1 MAFPVQVINKE
12 VGQRAAVFINSI
24 GKTPVLLLPMHKSQ
38 IYLSRIFKV
47 QNFLEVYNL
56 KKSIRIL
63 SLLMAFAMLIGS
75 FSVMGNAYQAY
86 KDEAVEYNDVDAPK
100 FTTEQY
106 ASMGLDEVDRMLL
119 KEKIELDIYI
129 GKLDLGS
136 IDTALASVVSL
147 VASVQ
152 NLLPLLGDASALP
165 SYIEPITSV
174 RRTTHTDVQ
183 VIQALFD
190 FIANIAPLGEKYV
203 NGTVSLGVMNSFIAE
218 FLFDVRELAI
228 GLIFGMTEE
237 GKAMGELDENGE
249 PEGYDYFDDMGEN
262 LPAKYLDPTNGA
274 LTLAQT
280 LINNLVLGEWKK
292 LDTYF
297 DDPYSVVNYSFYG
310 FKTDKTLNETKPDTK
325 TYDYYGW
332 VHPSD
337 WVTVGLGG
345 YKRVAEGAAA
355 PAADYSLLDIGTD
368 KNGYEFIEALLRAA
382 YNNLLIPVL
391 NRDTVRWVR
400 RDLCGVTYL
409 DKYANRTVFGDDP
422 ATPEVEGQ
430 GDIPGVWYN
439 NPDYIPGYQGEE
451 VTDEVLAEL
460 QEKSVFAK
468 MFKLQTALELKTEDI
483 PSTTTVVDYFNTLLG
498 HVLESV
504 AVDSLTIDGVT
515 YTWDWDYGTNPNG
528 DNSLLFKNVC
538 NVGKFI
544 LQVSGDEFFGQTAFK
559 EEFPTAAEIGQM
571 NNQQIVSLLVR
582 GILNSSVDYIYVGD
596 DCQTLA
602 DVGYRAVEQL
612 ASQDIPQ
619 FSYTKPERSKY
630 ADDEAYYAAIVDKM
644 ITILFDIA
652 VYNLNQG
659 MDMVPADGNDPVNAE
674 GLLQYQGDEGHYSNL
689 LTQIA
694 AWAFRDYAPLLSVGK
709 GLNCYNTEGS
719 DEGLTEDMVWEDL
732 DTILNAI
739 IPIKGDGAWIA
750 AEIAGDGSQIVS
762 KAFIFDFI
770 LKPVYTLDAT
780 NLATIFKKNP
790 NGSFAKM
797 DGVEIIISILK
808 NVFDLLF
815 PGVFQAKDSLDEIL
829 NNQLLADM
837 ISDLLKSLGTKSFTS
852 STGATMQGRANDI
865 IFVGLPI
872 VCMVLGLSDDQE
884 FEEMEIYLPE
894 TIAAT
899 GALPTFEVI
908 NGSSGINTFFTDKN
922 GNTTQDKLYT
932 YEIANTVVNTYNAKG
947 EQVQT
952 LSQSGLKSGQKIAGG
967 GVANVTLTGTRAEG
981 DVVEFTVN
989 YYILGEDGK
998 KMTEDTLS
1006 KTVYAYVGK
1015 TDEDDSAITLYQDVN
1030 GRELQYEDTIYLG
1043 SGDDLND
1050 IEGYTLRIKD
1060 NDKKSAA
1067 TASVTAVSMDATA
1080 YPFVTLRADNDE
1092 NAPLTQ
1098 TLTGEEVTYF
1108 FAPFAVAQKADG
1120 TYYERFE
1127 YIYQVD
1133 EETGELVLDDNGD
1146 PIIVDNNNG
1155 VKDDKYVAY
1164 TTLNVAGSTHQ
1175 VKTTIH
1181 LYDDHGLGGMFDRAV
1196 AANRQFSNYDK
1207 DAETGAAAGLWNNY
1221 KIALMNAARL
1231 VLMPKEGDD
1240 FKAKIAATKEGYD
1253 NRYEEL
1259 AEELEAAI
1267 EALDK
1272 FELDT
1277 GINGLK
1283 NALDA
1288 VSGINYETTT
1298 TNAVTADGQK
1308 YTIITKEDIEYY
1320 EDDYVHFGMRD
1331 FVPHTYNKYRHAR
1344 NLAMGIV
1351 ESQEFFAPEDPRE
1364 REYYVP
1370 SAEEIQQYEEAMAAY
1385 VERRLNLPAVNSIE
1399 ATYAVHMIELTAS
1412 RLIRLPGHTDK
1423 LEETFEEFGGIDT
1436 TAGNYIGESADN
1448 YNNAVAFAQKI
1459 LAKADPRPSE
1469 INEATTQLVYT
1480 WKHLAIA
1487 GDYAN
1492 VDAALASAK
1501 TIYEANGNDPAAQFV
1516 YTEDSYRE
1524 FAKAYNEALRASVE
1538 KPYSVKEQDT
1548 IDEIAAD
1555 LVAAQGTLVLAG
1567 AAGGSEPV
1575 IDFITEDPGLYFDH
1589 DYGMTFIP
1597 QLSQGSLN
1605 HEYYMATLPDGTP
1618 VDGYLCGFGV
1628 NPDEFA
1634 IQSAFVTENCEMV
1647 ITPNE
1652 AGGYSTGA
1660 VVQFYDNSGAL
1671 VKTYIVMLIGDI
1683 NGDGEYSSGDAVA
1696 IYDNGYYKTDFE
1708 YGGTNEEYKAAAGDI
1723 TNDGMFDNGDA
1734 AVLNDI
1740 GFFKGTINQMVASD
1754 GTSSYIEY

>member
-1 MAFPVQVINKE
+1 M
-12 VGQRAAVFINSI
+12 
-24 GKTPVLLLPMHKSQ
+24 
-38 IYLSRIFKV
+38 
-47 QNFLEVYNL
+47 

-75 FSVMGNAYQAY
+75 FSVMGNAYEAY
-86 KDEAVEYNDVDAPK
+86 KGSAVEYNDVDAPE

-119 KEKIELDIYI
+119 KEKLEVDIYI

-136 IDTALASVVSL
+136 IDTTLASVVSL

-165 SYIEPITSV
+165 SFIEPIETV
-174 RRTTHTDVQ
+174 RRKTHTDVQ

-190 FIANIAPLGEKYV
+190 FISNIAPLGEKYV
-203 NGTVSLGVMNSFIAE
+203 KGTVSLGVMNSFISD
-218 FLFDVRELAI
+218 FLFDVRELVI
-228 GLIFGMTEE
+228 GLVFGMTEE
-237 GKAMGELDENGE
+237 GKAMGELDDEGN
-249 PEGYDYFDDMGEN
+249 PEGYDYFDDEGEKDI
-262 LPAKYLDPTNGA
+262 PAKYIDPDNGA

-280 LINNLVLGEWKK
+280 LINNLVLGEWKL
-292 LDTYF
+292 LDEEF
-297 DDPYSVVNYSFYG
+297 DSPYTDVNYNFYG
-310 FKTDKTLNETKPDTK
+310 FKTDPEYNETKPDTA

-332 VHPSD
+332 VHPD
-337 WVTVGLGG
+337 HWVTVGLGG
-345 YKRVAEGAAA
+345 YKRVAQGAAA
-355 PAADYSLLDIGTD
+355 PEADYSLLDIGAG
-368 KNGYEFIEALLRAA
+368 KIGYDFIEDLLRAA
-382 YNNLLIPVL
+382 YSNLLIPIL

-400 RDLCGVTYL
+400 KDLCGVTYL
-409 DKYANRTVFGDDP
+409 DKYAKETFFGDDP
-422 ATPEVEGQ
+422 ATDVVEGQ
-430 GDIPGVWYN
+430 GDVPGVWYN
-439 NPDYIPGYQGEE
+439 NPDYDPSYSGEE

-468 MFKLQTALELKTEDI
+468 IFKLQTALELKVETI
-483 PSTTTVVDYFNTLLG
+483 PATTTVVDYFNTLLG
-498 HVLESV
+498 HVVEEV
-504 AVDSLTIDGVT
+504 AVDSLTVGGVT

-528 DNSLLFKNVC
+528 DNSLLFDNIC
-538 NVGKFI
+538 EVGKFI
-544 LQVSGDEFFGQTAFK
+544 LQVSGSEFFGQTAFK

-571 NNQQIVSLLVR
+571 NNQQIVALLVR

-602 DVGYRAVEQL
+602 DVGYKAVEQL

-619 FSYTKPERSKY
+619 FSYTKPVRSNY

-694 AWAFRDYAPLLSVGK
+694 AWAFSDYAPLLSFGK
-709 GLNCYNTEGS
+709 NLNCYNAEGS

-732 DTILNAI
+732 DTIINSL

-770 LKPVYTLDAT
+770 LKPLYTLDAT
-780 NLATIFKKNP
+780 NLAVIFKKNP
-790 NGSFAKM
+790 NGAFAEM
-797 DGVEIIISILK
+797 DGVEIIIDILN

-815 PGVFQAKDSLDEIL
+815 PGVFQAKDTIDEIL
-829 NNQLLADM
+829 NNELLAGM
-837 ISDLLKSLGTKSFTS
+837 VSDLLKSLGTKSFTS
-852 STGATMQGRANDI
+852 STGATIQGRANDI
-865 IFVGLPI
+865 IVVALPI

-899 GALPTFEVI
+899 GDLPSFEVI
-908 NGSSGINTFFTDKN
+908 NGSSGVNTFYTDEN
-922 GNTTQDKLYT
+922 GNTTQDKLYE
-932 YEIANTVVNTYNAKG
+932 YEIVNVVLNTYNVNGDA
-947 EQVQT
+947 VQT
-952 LSQSGLKSGQKIAGG
+952 LGQTGLSAGLKISGGD
-967 GVANVTLTGTRAEG
+967 VVNVQLTGSRAEG
-981 DVVEFTVN
+981 DVVELTVN
-989 YYILGEDGK
+989 YKIYGEDGK
-998 KMTEDTLS
+998 AMTTDTLS
-1006 KTVYAYVGK
+1006 KTVYAYVGAA
-1015 TDEDDSAITLYQDVN
+1015 DEDDDAITLYETVN
-1030 GRELQYEDTIYLG
+1030 GREVQYEDTIYLG
-1043 SGDDLND
+1043 AGDGLDD
-1050 IEGYTLRIKD
+1050 IEGYTIRIKD
-1060 NDKKSAA
+1060 NDGKTEA
-1067 TASVTAVSMDATA
+1067 TGAVTNVAMQSSELANRF
-1080 YPFVTLRADNDE
+1080 PFVTINPGTE
-1092 NAPLTQ
+1092 NALSQ
-1098 TLTGEEVTYF
+1098 TMTGEEVIYF
-1108 FAPFAVAQKADG
+1108 FNPFAVAEKTADQK
-1120 TYYERFE
+1120 YERFE
-1127 YIYQVD
+1127 YFYQVN
-1133 EETGELVLDDNGD
+1133 EETGELVLDENGE
-1146 PIIVDNNNG
+1146 PIPVGNNEG
-1155 VKDDKYVAY
+1155 VEDGQYNVT
-1164 TTLNVAGSTHQ
+1164 TTLNVAGTSHPIN
-1175 VKTTIH
+1175 TTIH
-1181 LYDDHGLGGMFDRAV
+1181 LYDDHGLESMFNRAV
-1196 AANRQFSNYDK
+1196 AANRQFSNYDNQ
-1207 DAETGAAAGLWNNY
+1207 AQEGAAEGYWNNY
-1221 KIALMNAARL
+1221 KAALMNAARL
-1231 VLMPKEGDD
+1231 VLMPKQGHN
-1240 FKAKIAATKEGYD
+1240 FASKIAATKEGYD

-1267 EALDK
+1267 EALDE

-1283 NALDA
+1283 NALAA
-1288 VSGINYETTT
+1288 VSGINYISTT
-1298 TNAVTADGQK
+1298 TNAVTADGQA
-1308 YTIITKEDIEYY
+1308 YTIVTKEDIEYY
-1320 EDDYVHFGMRD
+1320 EDAYVHFGMRD
-1331 FVPHTYNKYRHAR
+1331 YVPHTYNQYREAR
-1344 NLAMGIV
+1344 NLATDIIS
-1351 ESQEFFAPEDPRE
+1351 SQEFFAPEDPRD

-1370 SAEEIQQYEEAMAAY
+1370 SAEEIQQYEEAMAQY
-1385 VERRLNLPAVNSIE
+1385 IERRLDLPAVNSIE
-1399 ATYAVHMIELTAS
+1399 ATYAIHMINLTAS
-1412 RLIRLPGHTDK
+1412 RLIRLPGNTTK
-1423 LEETFEEFGGIDT
+1423 LQETFNQFGGVDT
-1436 TAGNYIGESADN
+1436 SVGNYIGESATN
-1448 YNNAVAFAQKI
+1448 YNNAVTFAQKI

-1492 VDAALASAK
+1492 VNAALAEAK
-1501 TIYEANGNDPAAQFV
+1501 ATYEANGNDPAAQFI
-1516 YTEDSYRE
+1516 YTEASYRD
-1524 FAKAYNEALRASVE
+1524 FAEAYNEALRASVE
-1538 KPYSVKEQDT
+1538 KPYSVNEQDT
-1548 IDEIAAD
+1548 IDEIAAN
-1555 LVAAQGTLVLAG
+1555 LVAAQGALVLAG

-1575 IDFITEDPGLYFDH
+1575 IDFITEDPGIYFDH

-1605 HEYYMATLPDGTP
+1605 HEYYSATLADGTP

-1628 NPDEFA
+1628 NPDETA
-1634 IQSAFVTENCEMV
+1634 IQTAFVTENCEIV